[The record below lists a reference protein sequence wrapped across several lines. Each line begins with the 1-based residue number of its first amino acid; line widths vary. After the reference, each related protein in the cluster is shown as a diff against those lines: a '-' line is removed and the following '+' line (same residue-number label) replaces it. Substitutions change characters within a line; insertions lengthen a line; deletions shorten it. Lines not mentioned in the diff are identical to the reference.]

1 MSAFIVRDKT
11 INRVVT
17 WMAEETRRNPYFAQK
32 IEQGLL
38 LSTDDNLWEAKLAQ
52 AMFQLNIDGVN
63 ARYGLGEAQKFKT
76 VDFTYQSEYARDKVQ
91 VIKSLQCWLYQC
103 CEGRIMYSPMYRF
116 FDEWV
121 VRYLMSQI
129 IDALPTYNK
138 AEWG

>member
-1 MSAFIVRDKT
+1 MSAFIVQDKT

-38 LSTDDNLWEAKLAQ
+38 LSTDDHQWEAKLAR

-63 ARYGLGEAQKFKT
+63 ARYGPGEAQKFRT
-76 VDFTYQSEYARDKVQ
+76 LDFTFRPEHALDKVQ
-91 VIKSLQCWLYQC
+91 VLKSLQCWLYQC